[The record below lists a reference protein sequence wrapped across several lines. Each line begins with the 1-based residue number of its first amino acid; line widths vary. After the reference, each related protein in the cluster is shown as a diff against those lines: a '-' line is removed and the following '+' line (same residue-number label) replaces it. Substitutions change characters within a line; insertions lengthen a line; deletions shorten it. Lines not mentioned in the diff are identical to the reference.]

1 MKKKFL
7 SLMMAA
13 AVVATTSV
21 SAFANTKEYNNIPED
36 QSISHDVKITGDV
49 EDVHGQVKP
58 GTLSVTVP
66 TTATFR
72 VKNDGKFE
80 GSKLEVVN
88 RSNQS
93 IEVFVDKFVDVDE
106 TENINVVSAA
116 DTSKANGQSG
126 AVDRKHVSL
135 NITGNGG
142 VAYLGT
148 APGAAKN
155 GVYSDPNLQNGVNS
169 KKVSEIAA
177 NDTDTLNL
185 NGEAGK
191 AEGSISNPVQNG
203 FTLKLAIRKK
213 TVNQTP
219 GETANQVSGGGLSQ

>member
-21 SAFANTKEYNNIPED
+21 SAFANTKEYNNVAED
-36 QSISHDVKITGDV
+36 QGINHDVMITGDV
-49 EDVHGQVKP
+49 ENARGDVKP

-72 VKNDGKFE
+72 VKNNGSFE
-80 GSKLEVVN
+80 GSNLEVVN

-106 TENINVVSAA
+106 AQNINVVSAEK
-116 DTSKANGQSG
+116 TSKPNTESDA
-126 AVDRKHVSL
+126 AVNRKHVSL

-148 APGAAKN
+148 DPGSSKR
-155 GVYSDPNLQNGVNS
+155 GVYSDPNLQTAATEA
-169 KKVSEIAA
+169 KKVSEIGA
-177 NDTDTLNL
+177 NDRDTLKL

-191 AEGSISNPVQNG
+191 KEETISEPVQNS

-213 TVNQTP
+213 
-219 GETANQVSGGGLSQ
+219 A

>member
-21 SAFANTKEYNNIPED
+21 SAFANTKEYNNVAED
-36 QSISHDVKITGDV
+36 QGISHDVMITGDV
-49 EDVHGQVKP
+49 ENASGHVKP

-72 VKNDGKFE
+72 VKSNGNFE
-80 GSKLEVVN
+80 GSNLEVVN

-106 TENINVVSAA
+106 QQNIDVVSAEK
-116 DTSKANGQSG
+116 TSKAKTEGE
-126 AVDRKHVSL
+126 AVNRKHVSL

-148 APGAAKN
+148 APGSSKR
-155 GVYSDPNLQNGVNS
+155 GVYSDPNLETVVNEA
-169 KKVSEIAA
+169 KKVAEIGA
-177 NDTDTLNL
+177 NDTGTLKL

-191 AEGSISNPVQNG
+191 KEENISEPVQNS

-213 TVNQTP
+213 AQ
-219 GETANQVSGGGLSQ
+219 Q